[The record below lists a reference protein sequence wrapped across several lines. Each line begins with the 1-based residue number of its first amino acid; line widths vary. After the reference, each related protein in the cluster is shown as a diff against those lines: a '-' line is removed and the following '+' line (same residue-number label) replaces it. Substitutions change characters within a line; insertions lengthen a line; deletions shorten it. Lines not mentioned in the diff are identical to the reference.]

1 MDLIRDIFRIFAICL
16 EYGSN
21 KSKSE
26 SVNFS
31 VVEENFEVYFMLSN
45 AVWQKIEK
53 MACGSSGR
61 NMIVDMNV
69 QLWRIPN
76 LAKEDQQNKKGCLF
90 SNEATLSNK

>member
-21 KSKSE
+21 KSKNE

-31 VVEENFEVYFMLSN
+31 GAEGNFEVYFMLNN
-45 AVWQKIEK
+45 AAWQRIGK

-69 QLWRIPN
+69 QLWRILN
-76 LAKEDQQNKKGCLF
+76 LAKEDQ
-90 SNEATLSNK
+90 